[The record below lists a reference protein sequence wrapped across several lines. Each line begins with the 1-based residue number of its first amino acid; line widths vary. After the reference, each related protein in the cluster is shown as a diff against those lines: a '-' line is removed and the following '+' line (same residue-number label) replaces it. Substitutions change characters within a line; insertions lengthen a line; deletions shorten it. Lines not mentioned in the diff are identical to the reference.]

1 MAISKEVMYW
11 GLAFIVVILV
21 MMLFSTPDYQPY
33 YKNIPYARYEGFNV
47 FGMNGNTNSG
57 SSSVGGNAF
66 SESSTVDSEGFEA
79 LSPAN
84 MNDADNLDQFLNV
97 TTVGVDG
104 KNGCQSSGLSNSLGA
119 LCLTPELIQ
128 QLKTRGGNATGL

>member
-1 MAISKEVMYW
+1 MAISKELMYW

-21 MMLFSTPDYQPY
+21 MLLFSTPDYQPY

-47 FGMNGNTNSG
+47 FGEAGNT
-57 SSSVGGNAF
+57 F
-66 SESSTVDSEGFEA
+66 SESSSVDIDSEGFEA
-79 LSPAN
+79 LSPVN
-84 MNDADNLDQFLNV
+84 VNDSDNLDQFLNV
-97 TTVGVDG
+97 KTVGVDG

-119 LCLTPELIQ
+119 LCLTPDLIQ